1 MELIMPQLG
10 LFFWTVV
17 VFLSVFFI
25 LRKFAW
31 KSILQAIDE
40 RNAGI
45 EKNLK
50 AAAEAEKRLAELN
63 ASNEKLL
70 AETRAEQTRMLA
82 EATREKN
89 EIVERARAEANEQ
102 KARIIAEANR
112 QVDLAKTAALAEIKN
127 LAANLSLELAEKVL
141 RNQLKDRNEQQTL
154 VTNLLKDVKL
164 N

>member
-1 MELIMPQLG
+1 MPQLG

-31 KSILQAIDE
+31 KNILQAIDE

-50 AAAEAEKRLAELN
+50 AAAEAEKRLTELN

-70 AETRAEQTRMLA
+70 AETRAEQSRLLA

-112 QVDLAKTAALAEIKN
+112 QVELAKTAALAEIKT

-141 RNQLKDRNEQQTL
+141 RNQLKDRNEQQAL
-154 VTNLLKDVKL
+154 VTELLKDVKL